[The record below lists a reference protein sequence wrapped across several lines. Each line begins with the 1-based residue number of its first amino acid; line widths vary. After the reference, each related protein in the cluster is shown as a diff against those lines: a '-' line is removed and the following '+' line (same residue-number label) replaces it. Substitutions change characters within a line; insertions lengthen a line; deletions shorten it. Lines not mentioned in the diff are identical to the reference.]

1 MSKNAKVIAT
11 STEITDRYRITSL
24 VRRSLYIQLFLAIDT
39 SHQRPVV
46 IRDID
51 ISNVDDEIY
60 TQALDIVQGEYD
72 LLHRLCI
79 PDVLVASDLHYSQD
93 HLLIIQDWPFPL
105 QNDSTTRDALTLHDL
120 IQSGIGL
127 PDEET
132 AINWTS
138 QLCNAVQRLH
148 NQQIIIGDLDP
159 HVIAVSEKDYA
170 GQLALMISWLP
181 ATMRKLLPDAARI
194 NNLTSFN
201 APETQEGN
209 IDPGSDIYSLGA
221 ILYLLLTG
229 IAPTR
234 TLEETREVIQPPR
247 ELNAKI
253 SNGVEAVVMK
263 ALELDNARRFATI
276 EEFAEALRQLS
287 SNTKTLRLS
296 QKSSV
301 HKAVKQVISQKT
313 QEKEVE
319 LTTSEDVAT
328 VVINS
333 KEVAQAREHLERL
346 AANRAKAPGKQAEPH
361 EQNNHKEPI
370 KEQTASFDLPQPTS
384 TVHKE
389 IPIEDQSTVTISKKE
404 VLAGIEQA
412 IARKHEQQKA
422 VKGEDAPKS
431 ALVLPEKQTSQALI
445 APAKPAPV
453 PQEPA
458 SDWRKH
464 PFLQRF
470 SDVLPAISALTALT
484 SLPRHLPARLLQT
497 STALQLLT
505 PTSVIPAQEQPL
517 LQRLRHIFIG
527 EQQHSTT
534 AVVLIE
540 TPLRVQPHQH
550 YHLRISVM
558 GRDEPGLPPGA
569 PPDMELSGLSA
580 LARGDRIHIEVQTAL
595 IQNYAYI
602 LQQAD
607 VEIPSTGYAAEV
619 TIPLQAIPDGS
630 GTRRERLHINFTD
643 EAKQPLYEKPFVVEL
658 FISSHVQAGREGH
671 NVLTIP
677 L

>member
-24 VRRSLYIQLFLAIDT
+24 VRRSPYIQLFLAIDT
-39 SHQRPVV
+39 SHQHPVV

-72 LLHRLCI
+72 LLHRLRI
-79 PDVLVASDLHYSQD
+79 PDVLAASNLHYSQD

-105 QNDSTTRDALTLHDL
+105 SDDNSTRDALTLHDL

-132 AINWTS
+132 AINWTYR
-138 QLCNAVQRLH
+138 LCSAVQRLH
-148 NQQIIIGDLDP
+148 SQQIILGDLDP
-159 HVIAVSEKDYA
+159 HVIAVSKKDYD

-181 ATMRKLLPDAARI
+181 AALRKLLPDAARI
-194 NNLTSFN
+194 NNPTSFN
-201 APETQEGN
+201 APETQDGN

-234 TLEETREVIQPPR
+234 TLEETGEEIRVPK
-247 ELNAKI
+247 ELNGKI
-253 SNGVEAVVMK
+253 SNGVEAVVMQ
-263 ALELDNARRFATI
+263 ALEIDNAKRFSTV
-276 EEFAEALRQLS
+276 EEFAEALQQLS
-287 SNTKTLRLS
+287 SNTKTQRLS

-301 HKAVKQVISQKT
+301 HKAVKQVINQKT
-313 QEKEVE
+313 QEQEAEPVNP
-319 LTTSEDVAT
+319 EDVET
-328 VVINS
+328 VVIRS
-333 KEVAQAREHLERL
+333 KDVAKAREHLERL
-346 AANRAKAPGKQAEPH
+346 AAKRSKSQEQH
-361 EQNNHKEPI
+361 EQGDHKKSI
-370 KEQTASFDLPQPTS
+370 KEQTASFDIPQIPAS
-384 TVHKE
+384 TTGQE

-412 IARKHEQQKA
+412 IAQKREQQKA
-422 VKGEDAPKS
+422 TKGEQTPPK
-431 ALVLPEKQTSQALI
+431 AVIALPEEQTTRALTTQV
-445 APAKPAPV
+445 KPDLV
-453 PQEPA
+453 PQERADERP
-458 SDWRKH
+458 RKH
-464 PFLQRF
+464 HFLQRF
-470 SDVLPAISALTALT
+470 SDVLPAISALA
-484 SLPRHLPARLLQT
+484 SLPARLRQT

-505 PTSVIPAQEQPL
+505 PTAVVPAQDQPL
-517 LQRLRHIFIG
+517 LQRLQHIFIG
-527 EQQHSTT
+527 EQQHNTT

-540 TPLRVQPHQH
+540 TPLRVQPHQN
-550 YHLRISVM
+550 YHMRISVM

-569 PPDMELSGLSA
+569 PPDMEVSGLSA
-580 LARGDRIHIEVQTAL
+580 LARGDRVHIEVHTAL

-607 VEIPSTGYAAEV
+607 VEIPSKGYAAEV

-643 EAKQPLYEKPFVVEL
+643 ETKQPLYEKPFVVEL

>member
-24 VRRSLYIQLFLAIDT
+24 VRRNLYIQLFLAIDT
-39 SHQRPVV
+39 AHQCPVV

-72 LLHRLCI
+72 LLRRLHI
-79 PDVLVASDLHYSQD
+79 PDVLAASALHYSQD

-105 QNDSTTRDALTLHDL
+105 QNDNSTRDALTLHDL

-132 AINWTS
+132 AINWTYR
-138 QLCNAVQRLH
+138 LCSAVQQLH
-148 NQQIIIGDLDP
+148 NHQIIIGDLDP
-159 HVIAVSEKDYA
+159 HVIAVSKKDYT

-181 ATMRKLLPDAARI
+181 AALRKLLPDAARI
-194 NNLTSFN
+194 TNLTNFN

-234 TLEETREVIQPPR
+234 TLEETVEVIRPPR
-247 ELNAKI
+247 ELNGKI
-253 SNGVEAVVMK
+253 SSSVEAVVMR
-263 ALELDNARRFATI
+263 ALEIDNARRFSTVA
-276 EEFAEALRQLS
+276 EFAEALQQLS

-301 HKAVKQVISQKT
+301 QKTARQASSQKT
-313 QEKEVE
+313 QEQEIEPVN
-319 LTTSEDVAT
+319 LEDVET
-328 VVINS
+328 VVIRS
-333 KEVAQAREHLERL
+333 KDVAQAREHLERL
-346 AANRAKAPGKQAEPH
+346 AASRSKSQGKQTEPH
-361 EQNNHKEPI
+361 EQSGHTEPI
-370 KEQTASFDLPQPTS
+370 KEQIASFDIPHIPTS
-384 TVHKE
+384 TTLEEE

-412 IARKHEQQKA
+412 IARKREEQQAAKA
-422 VKGEDAPKS
+422 VSTPPKAVIAP
-431 ALVLPEKQTSQALI
+431 PEEQTSRAL
-445 APAKPAPV
+445 ATQVKPELV
-453 PQEPA
+453 PQEHP
-458 SDWRKH
+458 RKH
-464 PFLQRF
+464 HFLQRF
-470 SDVLPAISALTALT
+470 SDVLPAISALA
-484 SLPRHLPARLLQT
+484 SLPRHLPARLRQT

-505 PTSVIPAQEQPL
+505 PTAVAPPQDQPL

-540 TPLRVQPHQH
+540 TPLRVQPHQN
-550 YHLRISVM
+550 YHMRISVM

-580 LARGDRIHIEVQTAL
+580 LAHGDRVHIEVYTAL

-607 VEIPSTGYAAEV
+607 VEIPSKGYAAEV

-643 EAKQPLYEKPFVVEL
+643 EAKQPLYEKPFVMEL
-658 FISSHVQAGREGH
+658 FISSHVQVGREGH

>member
-1 MSKNAKVIAT
+1 MSKNAKAIAT

-24 VRRSLYIQLFLAIDT
+24 VRRSPYIQLFLAIDT
-39 SHQRPVV
+39 SHQHPVV

-72 LLHRLCI
+72 LLHRLRI
-79 PDVLVASDLHYSQD
+79 PDVLAASNLHYSQD

-105 QNDSTTRDALTLHDL
+105 QNDNSTRDALTLHDL

-132 AINWTS
+132 AINWIY
-138 QLCNAVQRLH
+138 QLCSAVQRLH
-148 NQQIIIGDLDP
+148 SQQIIIGDLDP
-159 HVIAVSEKDYA
+159 HVIAVSKKDYA

-181 ATMRKLLPDAARI
+181 AALRKLLPDAVCI
-194 NNLTSFN
+194 NNPTSFN

-234 TLEETREVIQPPR
+234 TLEETGEEIQAPR
-247 ELNAKI
+247 ELNGKI
-253 SNGVEAVVMK
+253 SSGVEAVVMR
-263 ALELDNARRFATI
+263 ALEIDNARRFSTV
-276 EEFAEALRQLS
+276 EEFAEALQQLS
-287 SNTKTLRLS
+287 SNTKTLRLN

-301 HKAVKQVISQKT
+301 HKAIKQVISQKT
-313 QEKEVE
+313 QEQEAE
-319 LTTSEDVAT
+319 SANPEDVET
-328 VVINS
+328 VVIRS
-333 KEVAQAREHLERL
+333 KDVAQAREHLERL
-346 AANRAKAPGKQAEPH
+346 AANRSKSQ
-361 EQNNHKEPI
+361 EQSGHKEPI
-370 KEQTASFDLPQPTS
+370 KEQTASFDIPQIPASTTS
-384 TVHKE
+384 KE

-412 IARKHEQQKA
+412 IAQKSEQQKA
-422 VKGEDAPKS
+422 AKGEHTPPEEQTTK
-431 ALVLPEKQTSQALI
+431 ALTTQVKPEL
-445 APAKPAPV
+445 V
-453 PQEPA
+453 PQKRTDEHQG
-458 SDWRKH
+458 KH
-464 PFLQRF
+464 HFLQRF
-470 SDVLPAISALTALT
+470 SDVLPAISALTTLA
-484 SLPRHLPARLLQT
+484 SLPARLRQT

-505 PTSVIPAQEQPL
+505 PTTVAPAQDQPL
-517 LQRLRHIFIG
+517 LQRLQRIFIG
-527 EQQHSTT
+527 EQQHNTT

-540 TPLRVQPHQH
+540 TPLRVQPHQN
-550 YHLRISVM
+550 YHMRISVM
-558 GRDEPGLPPGA
+558 GRDEPGLPPAA

-580 LARGDRIHIEVQTAL
+580 LAHGDRVHIEVHTSL

-607 VEIPSTGYAAEV
+607 VEIPSKGYAAEV
-619 TIPLQAIPDGS
+619 TIPLQAISDGS

-643 EAKQPLYEKPFVVEL
+643 EAKQPLYEKPFVIEL
-658 FISSHVQAGREGH
+658 FVSSHVQVGREGH

>member
-1 MSKNAKVIAT
+1 MSKSAKVIAA

-24 VRRSLYIQLFLAIDT
+24 VRRSPYIQLFLAIDT
-39 SHQRPVV
+39 SHQHPVV

-72 LLHRLCI
+72 LLHRLRI
-79 PDVLVASDLHYSQD
+79 PDVLAASDLHYSQD

-105 QNDSTTRDALTLHDL
+105 PNDNSTRDALTLHDL

-132 AINWTS
+132 AINWTYR
-138 QLCNAVQRLH
+138 LCNAVQRLH
-148 NQQIIIGDLDP
+148 SQQIILGDLDP
-159 HVIAVSEKDYA
+159 HVIAVSEKDYT

-181 ATMRKLLPDAARI
+181 AALRKLLPDAARI
-194 NNLTSFN
+194 NNPTSFN

-234 TLEETREVIQPPR
+234 TLEETGEENRAPR
-247 ELNAKI
+247 ELNGKI
-253 SNGVEAVVMK
+253 SSGVEAVVMQ
-263 ALELDNARRFATI
+263 ALESDNARRFSTV
-276 EEFAEALRQLS
+276 EEFAEALQQLS

-313 QEKEVE
+313 QEQEAE
-319 LTTSEDVAT
+319 PANPEDVET
-328 VVINS
+328 VIIRS
-333 KEVAQAREHLERL
+333 KDVAKAREHLERL
-346 AANRAKAPGKQAEPH
+346 AANRSKSQ
-361 EQNNHKEPI
+361 EQSSLKEPI
-370 KEQTASFDLPQPTS
+370 KEQTASFDILPQIPAS
-384 TVHKE
+384 TISKE

-404 VLAGIEQA
+404 VLAGIKQA
-412 IARKHEQQKA
+412 IARKN
-422 VKGEDAPKS
+422 
-431 ALVLPEKQTSQALI
+431 EKQTADKEEHTPPEAVLAPPEEHTSQALI
-445 APAKPAPV
+445 TQVKPKQV
-453 PQEPA
+453 PQE
-458 SDWRKH
+458 RKH

-470 SDVLPAISALTALT
+470 SDALPTISALTTLA
-484 SLPRHLPARLLQT
+484 SLPARLRQS

-505 PTSVIPAQEQPL
+505 PTAVVPAQDQPL
-517 LQRLRHIFIG
+517 LQRLQRIFIG
-527 EQQHSTT
+527 EQQHNTT

-540 TPLRVQPHQH
+540 TPLRVQPHQN
-550 YHLRISVM
+550 YHMRISVM
-558 GRDEPGLPPGA
+558 GRDEPGLPLGA
-569 PPDMELSGLSA
+569 PPDMEISGLSA
-580 LARGDRIHIEVQTAL
+580 LARGDRVHIEVHTSL

-607 VEIPSTGYAAEV
+607 VEIPSKGYAAEV

-630 GTRRERLHINFTD
+630 GTRRERLHINFSD

-658 FISSHVQAGREGH
+658 FVSSHVHAGREGH

>member
-24 VRRSLYIQLFLAIDT
+24 VRRSSYIQLFLAIDT

-72 LLHRLCI
+72 LLHRLRI
-79 PDVLVASDLHYSQD
+79 PDVLAASALHYSQD

-105 QNDSTTRDALTLHDL
+105 QNDNSTRDALTLHDL

-132 AINWTS
+132 AINWTY

-148 NQQIIIGDLDP
+148 SHQIIIGDLDP
-159 HVIAVSEKDYA
+159 HAIAVSEKDYS

-181 ATMRKLLPDAARI
+181 AALRKLLPDAACI
-194 NNLTSFN
+194 TNSTSFN

-234 TLEETREVIQPPR
+234 TLEETGEVIQPPR
-247 ELNAKI
+247 ELNGKI
-253 SNGVEAVVMK
+253 SNGVETVVMQ
-263 ALELDNARRFATI
+263 ALEIDNARRFSTV
-276 EEFAEALRQLS
+276 EEFADALQQLS
-287 SNTKTLRLS
+287 MNTKTLRLS
-296 QKSSV
+296 QKSSI
-301 HKAVKQVISQKT
+301 HKAVKQVINQKT

-319 LTTSEDVAT
+319 PVNPEDVET
-328 VVINS
+328 VIIRS
-333 KEVAQAREHLERL
+333 KDVAQAREHLERL
-346 AANRAKAPGKQAEPH
+346 AASRSKAQEKKMEPR
-361 EQNNHKEPI
+361 EQSNHKAPI
-370 KEQTASFDLPQPTS
+370 KEQTASFVISQTPAS
-384 TVHKE
+384 TTHKE

-412 IARKHEQQKA
+412 IAIKREEQQKA
-422 VKGEDAPKS
+422 AKGANTPPKAAIAQPEEQASKALTTQVK
-431 ALVLPEKQTSQALI
+431 PELL
-445 APAKPAPV
+445 
-453 PQEPA
+453 PQE
-458 SDWRKH
+458 RKH
-464 PFLQRF
+464 NFLQRF
-470 SDVLPAISALTALT
+470 SDVLPAISALT
-484 SLPRHLPARLLQT
+484 SLPRHLPARLRQT

-505 PTSVIPAQEQPL
+505 PTAVAPTQDQPL
-517 LQRLRHIFIG
+517 LQRLQRIFIG

-540 TPLRVQPHQH
+540 TPLRVQPHQN
-550 YHLRISVM
+550 YHMRISVM

-580 LARGDRIHIEVQTAL
+580 LAHGDRVHIEVHTAL
-595 IQNYAYI
+595 IQHYAYI

-607 VEIPSTGYAAEV
+607 VEIPSKGYAAEV

-643 EAKQPLYEKPFVVEL
+643 EAKQPLYEKPFIMEL

>member
-24 VRRSLYIQLFLAIDT
+24 VRRSPYIQLFLAIDT
-39 SHQRPVV
+39 SHQHPVV

-72 LLHRLCI
+72 LLHRLRI
-79 PDVLVASDLHYSQD
+79 PDVLAASNLHYSQD

-105 QNDSTTRDALTLHDL
+105 SDDNSTRDALTLHDL

-132 AINWTS
+132 AINWTYR
-138 QLCNAVQRLH
+138 LCNAVQRLH
-148 NQQIIIGDLDP
+148 SQQIILGDIDP
-159 HVIAVSEKDYA
+159 HVVAVSKKDYD

-181 ATMRKLLPDAARI
+181 AALRKLLPDAARI
-194 NNLTSFN
+194 NNPTSFN
-201 APETQEGN
+201 APETQDGN

-234 TLEETREVIQPPR
+234 TLEETGEEIQAPK
-247 ELNAKI
+247 ELNSKI
-253 SNGVEAVVMK
+253 SNGVEAVVMQ
-263 ALELDNARRFATI
+263 ALEIDNAKRFSTI
-276 EEFAEALRQLS
+276 EEFAEALQQLS
-287 SNTKTLRLS
+287 SNPKTQRLS

-301 HKAVKQVISQKT
+301 HKAVKQDISQKT
-313 QEKEVE
+313 QEQEAEPVNP
-319 LTTSEDVAT
+319 EDVET
-328 VVINS
+328 VIIRS
-333 KEVAQAREHLERL
+333 KDVAKAREHLERL
-346 AANRAKAPGKQAEPH
+346 AAKRSKSPEQH
-361 EQNNHKEPI
+361 EQSNHKEPI
-370 KEQTASFDLPQPTS
+370 KEQTASFDIPQTPAS
-384 TVHKE
+384 TISQE

-412 IARKHEQQKA
+412 IAQKSEQQKA
-422 VKGEDAPKS
+422 TKKAQTPPK
-431 ALVLPEKQTSQALI
+431 AVI
-445 APAKPAPV
+445 APPEEQTTRALTTQVKPDLV
-453 PQEPA
+453 PQERA
-458 SDWRKH
+458 NERQRKH
-464 PFLQRF
+464 HFLQRF
-470 SDVLPAISALTALT
+470 SDVLPAISALT
-484 SLPRHLPARLLQT
+484 SLPARLRKT

-505 PTSVIPAQEQPL
+505 PTAVVPAQDQPL
-517 LQRLRHIFIG
+517 LQKLQHIFIG
-527 EQQHSTT
+527 EQQHNTT

-540 TPLRVQPHQH
+540 TPLRVQPHQN
-550 YHLRISVM
+550 YHMRISVM
-558 GRDEPGLPPGA
+558 GRDKPGLPPGA
-569 PPDMELSGLSA
+569 PPDMEVSGLSA
-580 LARGDRIHIEVQTAL
+580 LARGDRVHIEVHTAL

-607 VEIPSTGYAAEV
+607 VEIPSKGYAAEV

-643 EAKQPLYEKPFVVEL
+643 DEKQPLYEKPFVVEL
-658 FISSHVQAGREGH
+658 FISPHVQAGREGH